1 MATSLRSPIIAGGAP
16 FALPYVDVVSQMSS
30 VGDTSSSEAD
40 SQSADTSP
48 VDAAMM
54 RKVQVKVLGPVAV
67 LGRFIELGV
76 PKDRPGTCHTLFFSR
91 KPMSNVF
98 SLADDT
104 HKVSGYMSYNYLLSG
119 QVVVGVV
126 FSTENTRT
134 RVAGHRL
141 SVRSTAEPRN
151 FAVNFNLE
159 KMGLLL
165 FLAED
170 SSSLAIP
177 NDIASSLIVRTD

>member
-1 MATSLRSPIIAGGAP
+1 MSLRSPIIAGAA
-16 FALPYVDVVSQMSS
+16 FALPYVDVVSPMSS
-30 VGDTSSSEAD
+30 IGDTSSSETD
-40 SQSADTSP
+40 SQSGDSQQSP
-48 VDAAMM
+48 IDPVLM
-54 RKVQVKVLGPVAV
+54 RKVQGRPLGPIAI

-76 PKDRPGTCHTLFFSR
+76 PRDRPGSCHTLFFSR
-91 KPMSNVF
+91 KPLTNVF
-98 SLADDT
+98 TLSEET

-126 FSTENTRT
+126 FTTENART

-141 SVRSTAEPRN
+141 SVRSTSEPRN
-151 FAVNFNLE
+151 FSVNFNLE

-165 FLAED
+165 YSADD